1 MCYTIFKVGFGGST
15 MDRSESI
22 IKEVIGTMFPLL
34 NEAQRRLLA
43 GSLAKGYGYG
53 GEKIVRE
60 HSNLSAPT
68 MSKAAREVKNKT
80 YGHVEAG
87 RSRKIGGGRKSLLRG
102 QNGLLDFIDSI
113 LQQNTYGNPMSVV
126 SYTSLSMRDIAKAVF
141 DEKGIKIS
149 QNIVS
154 NALEELGY
162 SKQKNQKME
171 QLGEQHPDRD
181 AQFKHINKTGIQY
194 IANGQPFISVDCK
207 KKENIGNFK
216 NTGKEYRHIQD
227 ARRVLDHDFP
237 IAELG
242 KVAPYGIYSIN
253 DNTGFINLG
262 TSHDTAE
269 FAVQS
274 VRSWWYSIGKHTFP
288 DATKLYISADGG
300 GSNGSRNRLWKW
312 ELAKMAQETGLE
324 IEVSHFPPGT
334 SKWNKVEHRLFCYIS
349 KNWEGKP
356 LLDIVTVVKLITSTT
371 TQNGLKVACTVDN
384 NIYETGLK
392 VDDKDLDKI
401 DIEFLGP
408 NKGWNYIIRGLKN

>member
-1 MCYTIFKVGFGGST
+1 
-15 MDRSESI
+15 MDRGESI
-22 IKEVIGTMFPLL
+22 IKEVIRTMFPLL

-53 GEKIVRE
+53 GEKIVGE
-60 HSNLSAPT
+60 YTNLSAPT
-68 MSKAAREVKNKT
+68 MSKAAREIEDGN
-80 YGHVEAG
+80 YEHIEAG
-87 RSRKIGGGRKSLLRG
+87 RSRKKGGGRKNVLRK
-102 QNGLLDFIDSI
+102 QEGLLDYIDSL
-113 LQQNTYGNPMSVV
+113 LQENTYGNPMSIV
-126 SYTSLSMRDIAKAVF
+126 SYTSLSLRDIAKAVF

-154 NALEELGY
+154 NALDELGY

-171 QLGEQHPDRD
+171 QLGEPHPDRD
-181 AQFKHINKTGIQY
+181 AQFKHINETGMRFV
-194 IANGQPFISVDCK
+194 AEGQPFISVDCK
-207 KKENIGNFK
+207 KKENIGNFQ
-216 NTGKEYRHIQD
+216 NDGREYRHIND
-227 ARRVLDHDFP
+227 ARHVLDHDFP

-274 VRSWWYSIGKHTFP
+274 VRSWWYSIGKHNFP
-288 DATKLYISADGG
+288 NATKLYISADGG

-312 ELAKMAQETGLE
+312 ELAKLAEETGLE

-371 TQNGLKVACTVDN
+371 TQKGLKGACSVDN
-384 NIYETGLK
+384 NTYEIGLK

-401 DIEFLGP
+401 DIDFLAP
-408 NKGWNYIIRGLKN
+408 NKGWNYIIRGFKN

>member
-1 MCYTIFKVGFGGST
+1 
-15 MDRSESI
+15 MDRGESI
-22 IKEVIGTMFPLL
+22 IKEVIRTMFPLL

-60 HSNLSAPT
+60 YTNLSAPT
-68 MSKAAREVKNKT
+68 MSKAAREIEDGN
-80 YGHVEAG
+80 YEHIEAG
-87 RSRKIGGGRKSLLRG
+87 RSRKKGGGRKNVLRK
-102 QNGLLDFIDSI
+102 QEGLLDYIDSL
-113 LQQNTYGNPMSVV
+113 LQENTYGNPMSIV
-126 SYTSLSMRDIAKAVF
+126 SYTSLSLRDIAKAVF

-154 NALEELGY
+154 NALDELGY

-171 QLGEQHPDRD
+171 QLGEPHPDRD
-181 AQFKHINKTGIQY
+181 AQFKHINETGMRFV
-194 IANGQPFISVDCK
+194 AEGQPFISVDCK
-207 KKENIGNFK
+207 KKENIGNFQ
-216 NTGKEYRHIQD
+216 NDGREYRHIND
-227 ARRVLDHDFP
+227 ARHVLDHDFP

-274 VRSWWYSIGKHTFP
+274 VRSWWYSIGKHNFP
-288 DATKLYISADGG
+288 NATKLYISADGG

-312 ELAKMAQETGLE
+312 ELAKLAEETGLE

-334 SKWNKVEHRLFCYIS
+334 SKWNKVEHRLFCYITQTSHTKNQS
-349 KNWEGKP
+349 KSGNIG
-356 LLDIVTVVKLITSTT
+356 
-371 TQNGLKVACTVDN
+371 QNGQS
-384 NIYETGLK
+384 NITQPEQYA
-392 VDDKDLDKI
+392 
-401 DIEFLGP
+401 
-408 NKGWNYIIRGLKN
+408 KNHANRQVNVRQSSRAMN

>member
-1 MCYTIFKVGFGGST
+1 
-15 MDRSESI
+15 MDRGESI
-22 IKEVIGTMFPLL
+22 IKEVIRTMFPLL

-53 GEKIVRE
+53 GEKIVRKYT
-60 HSNLSAPT
+60 NLSAPT
-68 MSKAAREVKNKT
+68 MSKAAREIEDGN
-80 YGHVEAG
+80 YEHIEAG
-87 RSRKIGGGRKSLLRG
+87 RSRKKGGGRKNVLRK
-102 QNGLLDFIDSI
+102 QEGLLDYIDSL
-113 LQQNTYGNPMSVV
+113 LQENTYGNPMSIV
-126 SYTSLSMRDIAKAVF
+126 SYTSLSLRDIAKAVF

-154 NALEELGY
+154 NALDELGY

-171 QLGEQHPDRD
+171 QLGEPHPDRD
-181 AQFKHINKTGIQY
+181 AQFKHINETGMRFV
-194 IANGQPFISVDCK
+194 AEGQPFISVDCK
-207 KKENIGNFK
+207 KKENIGNFQ
-216 NTGKEYRHIQD
+216 NDGREYRHIND
-227 ARRVLDHDFP
+227 ARHVLDHDFP

-274 VRSWWYSIGKHTFP
+274 VRSWWYSIGKHNFP
-288 DATKLYISADGG
+288 NATKLYISADGG

-312 ELAKMAQETGLE
+312 ELAKLAEETGLE

-371 TQNGLKVACTVDN
+371 TQKGLKVACSVDN
-384 NIYETGLK
+384 NTYEIGLK

-401 DIEFLGP
+401 DIDFLAP
-408 NKGWNYIIRGLKN
+408 NKGWNYIIRGFKN

>member
-1 MCYTIFKVGFGGST
+1 
-15 MDRSESI
+15 
-22 IKEVIGTMFPLL
+22 
-34 NEAQRRLLA
+34 
-43 GSLAKGYGYG
+43 
-53 GEKIVRE
+53 
-60 HSNLSAPT
+60 
-68 MSKAAREVKNKT
+68 MSKAAREIEDGN
-80 YGHVEAG
+80 YEHIEAG
-87 RSRKIGGGRKSLLRG
+87 RSRKKGGGRKNVLRK
-102 QNGLLDFIDSI
+102 QEGLLDYIDSL
-113 LQQNTYGNPMSVV
+113 LQENTYGNPMSIV
-126 SYTSLSMRDIAKAVF
+126 SYTSLSLRDIAKAVF

-154 NALEELGY
+154 NALDELGY

-171 QLGEQHPDRD
+171 QLGEPHPDRD
-181 AQFKHINKTGIQY
+181 AQFKHINETGMRFV
-194 IANGQPFISVDCK
+194 AEGQPFISVDCK
-207 KKENIGNFK
+207 KKENIGNFQ
-216 NTGKEYRHIQD
+216 NDGREYRHIND
-227 ARRVLDHDFP
+227 ARHVLDHDFP

-274 VRSWWYSIGKHTFP
+274 VRSWWYSIGKHNFP
-288 DATKLYISADGG
+288 NATKLYISADGG

-312 ELAKMAQETGLE
+312 ELAKLAEETGLE

-371 TQNGLKVACTVDN
+371 TQKGLKVACSVDN
-384 NIYETGLK
+384 NTYEIGLK

-401 DIEFLGP
+401 DIDFLAP
-408 NKGWNYIIRGLKN
+408 NKGWNYIIRGFKN

>member
-1 MCYTIFKVGFGGST
+1 
-15 MDRSESI
+15 MDRGESI
-22 IKEVIGTMFPLL
+22 IKEVIRTMFPLL
-34 NEAQRRLLA
+34 SEAHRRLLA

-53 GEKIVRE
+53 GEKIVRDYT
-60 HSNLSAPT
+60 NLSAPT
-68 MSKAAREVKNKT
+68 MSKAAREIET
-80 YGHVEAG
+80 GDYGHVEEG
-87 RSRKIGGGRKSLLRG
+87 RSRKKGGGRKNVLRE
-102 QNGLLDFIDSI
+102 QDGLLDFIDLL
-113 LQQNTYGNPMSVV
+113 LQENTYGNPMSVV

-141 DEKGIKIS
+141 NEKGIKIS

-154 NALEELGY
+154 NALDELGY

-181 AQFKHINKTGIQY
+181 AQFKHINKTGATY
-194 IANGQPFISVDCK
+194 LSEGQPFISVDCK
-207 KKENIGNFK
+207 KKENIGNFQ
-216 NTGKEYRHIQD
+216 NNGKEYRHIQD
-227 ARRVLDHDFP
+227 ARQVLDHDFP

-274 VRSWWYSIGKHTFP
+274 VRSWWYSIGRYNFP
-288 DATKLYISADGG
+288 EATKLYISADGG
-300 GSNGSRNRLWKW
+300 GSNGSRNRLWKL
-312 ELAKMAQETGLE
+312 ELAKLAEETGLI

-371 TQNGLKVACTVDN
+371 TRKGLKVTCSVDCN
-384 NIYETGLK
+384 TYQTGLR
-392 VDDKDLDKI
+392 VDENELDKI

-408 NKGWNYIIRGLKN
+408 NKGWNYIIRGFKN